1 MSANII
7 LLIDLISPPSF
18 FPPWAFPE
26 CVDSFRI
33 REATTEGGKISFF
46 HGQMA
51 AGAWVDVDTEEEK
64 EGKWKEEANIRS
76 CSKSAA
82 LAWSLRGRS

>member
-18 FPPWAFPE
+18 FPRGHFPSVLTASE
-26 CVDSFRI
+26 FGRQQQ
-33 REATTEGGKISFF
+33 RGEISFF

-51 AGAWVDVDTEEEK
+51 AGACVDVDTEEEK

-82 LAWSLRGRS
+82 LAWPLRARS